1 MIAIIVLFFL
11 SLGGVI
17 SVKAYNSY
25 NVKQNLDL
33 GNKYLSDGKYEQ
45 AILAFEKVISIE
57 PSNVEARVG
66 LSKAY
71 VALKRFKSAEKVLSE
86 GIRIM
91 EKKPD
96 SRLYSALADVYLKQD
111 KVQDAIKI
119 LDEGYSA
126 THDKGIKEQ
135 LNDISSRIT
144 IQSESIDV
152 QVGKSL
158 SLKLYATDSDGK
170 LLELTG
176 NWMLQNSSLGALTSS
191 KGFNVGFNANSVG
204 SEVIIVKIGSITKRI
219 TINVKQHILQSIDIV
234 ADKENPVVGESI
246 NLKAV
251 GKDQSGKEMDIN
263 PTWSVNNDTGSLANP
278 QGTTNTLKLNKNG
291 KVGVNVSQDKVK
303 GSKTITVN
311 KKKYSVAT
319 SVSGRG
325 SITASH
331 NADKYDEGTNVKYTA
346 VPQNGWVF
354 KGWQGSVSGSAN
366 PITVNINANKTVKAV
381 FVQKQFTLNTNVRG
395 QGTVRRDVNRSSYT
409 NSSVVTLTTSAP
421 SGWKFDHWTGD
432 AAGNSRSIK
441 VLMNSNKNVTAVFV
455 QVPQAPVKSQ
465 PILSAPKPEQKPEI
479 KPEPKPAPIPKPES
493 VQEPAPKPE
502 PKPEPLS
509 KPTPAPTYELK
520 TDSSGQGTVTRDVS
534 GDKYQSDSIVT
545 LTATAEEGWYF
556 DHWEGDVTGTTN
568 SVQVTM
574 DKSKT
579 VKAVF
584 VQDEYELTT
593 STEGQGTVTISP
605 EQDKYLSG
613 SEVTLTATAEE
624 GWYFDHW
631 EGDVTGTTNS
641 VQVTMDKS
649 KTVKAVFVQ
658 DEYELTTSTEGQGTV
673 TISPEQD
680 KYLSGSEV
688 TLTATAEEGWHFDHW
703 EGDVT
708 GTANP
713 VQVTMDK
720 SKTVKAV
727 FVQDEYELT
736 TSTEGQG
743 TVTIS
748 PEQDKYLSGSEVTLT
763 ATAEEGWHFDHWEGD
778 VTGTT
783 NSVQVTMD
791 KSKTVKAVFVQD
803 TIINGKVTDETNDHP
818 IESVTV
824 NVRSG
829 NDVHEGKILET
840 ITTDANGKYTI
851 NNLSAGNYT
860 LQLSAPGYNT
870 RYYNVIA
877 TTGQTIETKSELL
890 PVINDDSIRSIL
902 TWNDSVSDLDT
913 HLVTPKQVEVK
924 YSNEDDGESAKLNQ
938 DVTDGNGPET
948 ITIYNQQPGS
958 YLYSIY
964 NYSGSPEIKT
974 SNAGIKVYRGNTLIN
989 TFNISDAEGTG
1000 RYWNVFS
1007 IDGDTITSI
1016 NSIADSNKYSL
1027 TTEVEGQGTVN
1038 ENSYVQSNEYT
1049 IGSTV
1054 TLTAAPDTGWHFDH
1068 WEDASG
1074 EQIGTDSTLSLTMD
1088 SDKTVKAV
1096 FLED

>member
-1 MIAIIVLFFL
+1 MRKIKRKKAIMIAIIVLFFL

-568 SVQVTM
+568 FHCHIIELSLSSSSDHKTSDPSTTLSLM
-574 DKSKT
+574 FKSC
-579 VKAVF
+579 
-584 VQDEYELTT
+584 
-593 STEGQGTVTISP
+593 S
-605 EQDKYLSG
+605 
-613 SEVTLTATAEE
+613 
-624 GWYFDHW
+624 
-631 EGDVTGTTNS
+631 
-641 VQVTMDKS
+641 
-649 KTVKAVFVQ
+649 
-658 DEYELTTSTEGQGTV
+658 
-673 TISPEQD
+673 
-680 KYLSGSEV
+680 
-688 TLTATAEEGWHFDHW
+688 
-703 EGDVT
+703 
-708 GTANP
+708 
-713 VQVTMDK
+713 
-720 SKTVKAV
+720 
-727 FVQDEYELT
+727 
-736 TSTEGQG
+736 
-743 TVTIS
+743 
-748 PEQDKYLSGSEVTLT
+748 
-763 ATAEEGWHFDHWEGD
+763 
-778 VTGTT
+778 
-783 NSVQVTMD
+783 
-791 KSKTVKAVFVQD
+791 
-803 TIINGKVTDETNDHP
+803 
-818 IESVTV
+818 
-824 NVRSG
+824 
-829 NDVHEGKILET
+829 
-840 ITTDANGKYTI
+840 
-851 NNLSAGNYT
+851 
-860 LQLSAPGYNT
+860 
-870 RYYNVIA
+870 
-877 TTGQTIETKSELL
+877 LL
-890 PVINDDSIRSIL
+890 PV
-902 TWNDSVSDLDT
+902 
-913 HLVTPKQVEVK
+913 
-924 YSNEDDGESAKLNQ
+924 
-938 DVTDGNGPET
+938 
-948 ITIYNQQPGS
+948 
-958 YLYSIY
+958 
-964 NYSGSPEIKT
+964 
-974 SNAGIKVYRGNTLIN
+974 
-989 TFNISDAEGTG
+989 
-1000 RYWNVFS
+1000 
-1007 IDGDTITSI
+1007 
-1016 NSIADSNKYSL
+1016 
-1027 TTEVEGQGTVN
+1027 
-1038 ENSYVQSNEYT
+1038 
-1049 IGSTV
+1049 
-1054 TLTAAPDTGWHFDH
+1054 
-1068 WEDASG
+1068 
-1074 EQIGTDSTLSLTMD
+1074 
-1088 SDKTVKAV
+1088 
-1096 FLED
+1096 

>member
-331 NADKYDEGTNVKYTA
+331 NC
-346 VPQNGWVF
+346 
-354 KGWQGSVSGSAN
+354 
-366 PITVNINANKTVKAV
+366 
-381 FVQKQFTLNTNVRG
+381 
-395 QGTVRRDVNRSSYT
+395 
-409 NSSVVTLTTSAP
+409 
-421 SGWKFDHWTGD
+421 
-432 AAGNSRSIK
+432 
-441 VLMNSNKNVTAVFV
+441 
-455 QVPQAPVKSQ
+455 
-465 PILSAPKPEQKPEI
+465 
-479 KPEPKPAPIPKPES
+479 
-493 VQEPAPKPE
+493 
-502 PKPEPLS
+502 
-509 KPTPAPTYELK
+509 
-520 TDSSGQGTVTRDVS
+520 
-534 GDKYQSDSIVT
+534 
-545 LTATAEEGWYF
+545 
-556 DHWEGDVTGTTN
+556 
-568 SVQVTM
+568 
-574 DKSKT
+574 
-579 VKAVF
+579 
-584 VQDEYELTT
+584 
-593 STEGQGTVTISP
+593 
-605 EQDKYLSG
+605 
-613 SEVTLTATAEE
+613 
-624 GWYFDHW
+624 
-631 EGDVTGTTNS
+631 
-641 VQVTMDKS
+641 
-649 KTVKAVFVQ
+649 
-658 DEYELTTSTEGQGTV
+658 
-673 TISPEQD
+673 
-680 KYLSGSEV
+680 
-688 TLTATAEEGWHFDHW
+688 
-703 EGDVT
+703 
-708 GTANP
+708 
-713 VQVTMDK
+713 
-720 SKTVKAV
+720 
-727 FVQDEYELT
+727 
-736 TSTEGQG
+736 
-743 TVTIS
+743 
-748 PEQDKYLSGSEVTLT
+748 
-763 ATAEEGWHFDHWEGD
+763 
-778 VTGTT
+778 
-783 NSVQVTMD
+783 
-791 KSKTVKAVFVQD
+791 
-803 TIINGKVTDETNDHP
+803 
-818 IESVTV
+818 
-824 NVRSG
+824 
-829 NDVHEGKILET
+829 
-840 ITTDANGKYTI
+840 
-851 NNLSAGNYT
+851 
-860 LQLSAPGYNT
+860 
-870 RYYNVIA
+870 
-877 TTGQTIETKSELL
+877 
-890 PVINDDSIRSIL
+890 
-902 TWNDSVSDLDT
+902 
-913 HLVTPKQVEVK
+913 
-924 YSNEDDGESAKLNQ
+924 
-938 DVTDGNGPET
+938 
-948 ITIYNQQPGS
+948 
-958 YLYSIY
+958 
-964 NYSGSPEIKT
+964 
-974 SNAGIKVYRGNTLIN
+974 
-989 TFNISDAEGTG
+989 
-1000 RYWNVFS
+1000 
-1007 IDGDTITSI
+1007 
-1016 NSIADSNKYSL
+1016 
-1027 TTEVEGQGTVN
+1027 
-1038 ENSYVQSNEYT
+1038 
-1049 IGSTV
+1049 
-1054 TLTAAPDTGWHFDH
+1054 
-1068 WEDASG
+1068 
-1074 EQIGTDSTLSLTMD
+1074 
-1088 SDKTVKAV
+1088 
-1096 FLED
+1096 